1 LVISSSAFTKIFGE
15 EFMQTSKACIT
26 WLNWRATHRLIH
38 RVFTSLVAI
47 GISAITLSV
56 FAAPHDLSADSK
68 SDLIFGNASTGQIS
82 GWLMN
87 GSAPA
92 TQAGLV
98 APGNWTVSHI
108 ADFNADGKADLL
120 FRHDNGSV
128 TLWLMNGVNMVSSVG
143 LLGTDPDWRVS
154 HVGDFNGDGKADILW
169 RHTNGAVTMWLMDG
183 INVTSRVGLLGP
195 DPLWSVS
202 HVGDFNGDGKA
213 DILWRNTNG
222 AVTSWLMN
230 GSSVTT
236 ANGLLGPDADWR
248 VSHVADFNGD
258 GKADLLWRH
267 TNGAVTTWLM
277 NGGSVANAAGLLGPD
292 ANWSVTHTGDF
303 NGDGKADLLWRN
315 TNGAV
320 TQWLMNGTALA
331 ASAGLL
337 GADANWRVTHLGD
350 YNGDGKADLLWR
362 NTNDGA
368 ITMWLLNG
376 ATVTERTGILGAS
389 DWRILPTVTPTISA
403 AGPIANPI
411 LFAAQVPTLN
421 DFASRASTF
430 GNHRGALDSAVRGGD
445 LMIRYPDGTL
455 RNLTKEA
462 GFGMDGMQGSNAIA
476 VREPTVHWSGSKAI
490 FSMVVGA
497 ATAQY
502 QVRNYYWQLYEVT
515 GLAKGQTASITKVAN
530 QPAAYNNIS
539 PLYASDDRVLFTSDR
554 ARNGAAHLYPQL
566 DEYESTATVT
576 GIWSLNPST
585 GDLKILNHTPSG
597 AFSPTIDSYG
607 RVVFTRWDHLQRD
620 QQADAGTYGAFN
632 FADESAGAAK
642 LASQAEVFPE
652 TRDASTSAFGPVAGY
667 TNNRFTPWQMNQDGT
682 DEETL
687 NHVGVQELG
696 FGYNPKSFTAD
707 AALSDYTN
715 DTFHVNKKSLRSDG
729 GLYHIKEDPARA
741 GIYYSI
747 YAREFG
753 SLSSNQIVKFNG
765 GIGTNAEQM
774 TVTDFT
780 PADNSDGRYRNPLPL
795 SDGKFVATHTQTTA
809 ADPNQLLDFR
819 LKQLTPDANGRYQP
833 GASLTGGINKTIS
846 WWDPDVKRNFS
857 GLLWELEAVEVVAR
871 TRPTAPVTPLETPE
885 KSVFTEE
892 AVDETALRNWLKTN
906 DLAMVVTRNQTSRD
920 RADFMQPFN
929 LQVPGGVKTVSPKGG
944 RVYDISHYQILQA
957 DQIRGYNNYS
967 SGRRSIAQPLHEP
980 KATNPANPGGPAGSV
995 KIAADGSTAAFV
1007 PARRALAWQTTDAAG
1022 NAVVRERVWV
1032 TFQPGEVRVCASCH
1046 GVNTKDQSGAPPP
1059 VNKPEALR
1067 DLLRFWKTLPK

>member
-1 LVISSSAFTKIFGE
+1 
-15 EFMQTSKACIT
+15 
-26 WLNWRATHRLIH
+26 
-38 RVFTSLVAI
+38 
-47 GISAITLSV
+47 
-56 FAAPHDLSADSK
+56 
-68 SDLIFGNASTGQIS
+68 
-82 GWLMN
+82 
-87 GSAPA
+87 
-92 TQAGLV
+92 
-98 APGNWTVSHI
+98 
-108 ADFNADGKADLL
+108 
-120 FRHDNGSV
+120 
-128 TLWLMNGVNMVSSVG
+128 
-143 LLGTDPDWRVS
+143 
-154 HVGDFNGDGKADILW
+154 
-169 RHTNGAVTMWLMDG
+169 
-183 INVTSRVGLLGP
+183 
-195 DPLWSVS
+195 
-202 HVGDFNGDGKA
+202 
-213 DILWRNTNG
+213 
-222 AVTSWLMN
+222 
-230 GSSVTT
+230 
-236 ANGLLGPDADWR
+236 
-248 VSHVADFNGD
+248 
-258 GKADLLWRH
+258 
-267 TNGAVTTWLM
+267 
-277 NGGSVANAAGLLGPD
+277 
-292 ANWSVTHTGDF
+292 
-303 NGDGKADLLWRN
+303 
-315 TNGAV
+315 
-320 TQWLMNGTALA
+320 
-331 ASAGLL
+331 
-337 GADANWRVTHLGD
+337 
-350 YNGDGKADLLWR
+350 
-362 NTNDGA
+362 
-368 ITMWLLNG
+368 
-376 ATVTERTGILGAS
+376 
-389 DWRILPTVTPTISA
+389 
-403 AGPIANPI
+403 
-411 LFAAQVPTLN
+411 
-421 DFASRASTF
+421 
-430 GNHRGALDSAVRGGD
+430 
-445 LMIRYPDGTL
+445 
-455 RNLTKEA
+455 
-462 GFGMDGMQGSNAIA
+462 
-476 VREPTVHWSGSKAI
+476 
-490 FSMVVGA
+490 
-497 ATAQY
+497 
-502 QVRNYYWQLYEVT
+502 
-515 GLAKGQTASITKVAN
+515 
-530 QPAAYNNIS
+530 
-539 PLYASDDRVLFTSDR
+539 VLFTSDR
-554 ARNGAAHLYPQL
+554 PRNGASHLYPQL

-597 AFSPTIDSYG
+597 AFSPTIDSFG

-632 FADESAGAAK
+632 YTDESAGATK

-715 DTFHVNKKSLRSDG
+715 DTFHVNKKSLRGDG

-765 GIGTNAEQM
+765 GVGTNAEQM

-795 SDGKFVATHTQTTA
+795 SDGKFVATHTPTTA

-819 LKQLTPDANGRYQP
+819 LKQLTPDANGRYLP

-871 TRPTAPVTPLETPE
+871 PRPAAPVTPLETPE

-906 DLAMVVTRNQTSRD
+906 DLAMIVTRNQTSRD

-967 SGRRSIAQPLHEP
+967 AGRRSIAQPLHEP

>member
-1 LVISSSAFTKIFGE
+1 LVISTSVFTKNFGE
-15 EFMQTSKACIT
+15 EFMRKSKTCIT

-128 TLWLMNGVNMVSSVG
+128 TLWMMNGVNMVSSVG

-267 TNGAVTTWLM
+267 TNGAVTAWLM

-389 DWRILPTVTPTISA
+389 DWRILPAVTPTISA